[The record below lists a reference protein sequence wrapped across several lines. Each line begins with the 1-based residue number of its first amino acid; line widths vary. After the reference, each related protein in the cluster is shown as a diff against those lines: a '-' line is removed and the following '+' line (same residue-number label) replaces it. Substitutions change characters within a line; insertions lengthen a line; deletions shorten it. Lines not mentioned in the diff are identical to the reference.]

1 MALKLT
7 SVNGQLI
14 INNLPVTNIKQYLL
28 TSDTNIEINED
39 TTMTICNNNVN
50 STFNKLGGGA
60 NAIVN
65 ALAVDSNGNVY
76 VGGDFT
82 SVTNPDGSLVMV
94 NRIAKWDTIS
104 NTWSEL
110 GGGTNGTVRA
120 LAIDSNNNVYVGG
133 DFIRVGS
140 GAGLSANYIAKWDP
154 FLNTW
159 SELGGGTNGTVRAL
173 AVDSNGNLYV
183 GGSFSILYN
192 GLTVNSIAKW
202 KNNTWSELGGGTN
215 GTVRALAVDSN
226 NNVYVGGSFATVTN
240 LNGSTT
246 AVVTAS
252 RIAKWKNDTWSELGG
267 GVSSTVNVLAVDSNN
282 NVYVGG
288 DFATVSSLNN
298 SSVSANF
305 IAKWN
310 PNSNTWSALG
320 SGTNS
325 SVYALSVD
333 SNSNLYVGGYFTYVN
348 GVSANRIAKILTNT
362 IINISIN
369 SNYLTTLT
377 SNQYQCLNYFKVN
390 SRIYKTYNG
399 YL

>member
-1 MALKLT
+1 M
-7 SVNGQLI
+7 
-14 INNLPVTNIKQYLL
+14 
-28 TSDTNIEINED
+28 
-39 TTMTICNNNVN
+39 
-50 STFNKLGGGA
+50 
-60 NAIVN
+60 
-65 ALAVDSNGNVY
+65 
-76 VGGDFT
+76 
-82 SVTNPDGSLVMV
+82 
-94 NRIAKWDTIS
+94 
-104 NTWSEL
+104 
-110 GGGTNGTVRA
+110 
-120 LAIDSNNNVYVGG
+120 
-133 DFIRVGS
+133 
-140 GAGLSANYIAKWDP
+140 
-154 FLNTW
+154 
-159 SELGGGTNGTVRAL
+159 
-173 AVDSNGNLYV
+173 YV
-183 GGSFSILYN
+183 GGSFATVTNLN
-192 GLTVNSIAKW
+192 GSTTAVVTVNFIAKW
-202 KNNTWSELGGGTN
+202 KNNTWTKLGGGASS
-215 GTVRALAVDSN
+215 TVNALAVDSN